1 MYKSMHSNNGAI
13 YIMCIYH
20 ILDRMSNHPNPFRP
34 GSGTMPPFLAG
45 RDYHFDVFKRM
56 LEDASSGYSSN
67 MLLVG
72 LRGVGKSTLV
82 ERFSEIAKEKGF
94 AVVIKSQFNKKHS
107 IPELFIKALRY
118 DVDGVISDLSKTKR
132 IAKRVRKAANLAKPK
147 KMEFMGVTMEPSYD
161 TDSMLVEN
169 EMKEYLS
176 ACWPVF
182 EKAGLKGVIFLFD
195 EFHEV
200 SNLDIKTGT
209 ILSDFIGVLNDLQ
222 KDGIGYYAVL
232 AGLPNLEMKIKKAK
246 TYTERM
252 FFTTKVENL
261 SEADARN
268 AIIEPLKET
277 SVSFSNSLINSIIEE
292 TGRYP
297 YFIQFYGREIISNV
311 DKRRI
316 SIMDFKKIRD
326 QIRKNLDNSFFDRR
340 FADTSDT
347 EKKILFAM
355 SMSDSEEIDMK
366 TIKKSGIVQGT
377 LAKSLIRLERKGLVH
392 RCGYGKY
399 RLSLPLLGEYLQ
411 RIRPRV

>member
-1 MYKSMHSNNGAI
+1 
-13 YIMCIYH
+13 
-20 ILDRMSNHPNPFRP
+20 MSNHPNPFRP
-34 GSGTMPPFLAG
+34 GSGIMPPFLAG
-45 RDYHFDVFKRM
+45 RDYHFDAFERM
-56 LEDASSGYSSN
+56 LEDVSSGHDSN
-67 MLLVG
+67 MLLTG

-82 ERFSEIAKEKGF
+82 EKFREIAAEKGF
-94 AVVIKSQFNKKHS
+94 ATVTRSQFNKKHS
-107 IPELFIKALRY
+107 IPELFMKALRH
-118 DVDGVISDLSKTKR
+118 DVGGVISDLSKTKKL
-132 IAKRVRKAANLAKPK
+132 AEGVRKAANLAKPK
-147 KMEFMGVTMEPSYD
+147 KMEFMGVAMEPSYD
-161 TDSMLVEN
+161 TDSMLVED
-169 EMKEYLS
+169 EMKKYLS

-200 SNLDIKTGT
+200 SNLDMKTGA

-232 AGLPNLEMKIKKAK
+232 AGLPNLELKVKKAK

-252 FFTTKVENL
+252 FFTIKVENL
-261 SEADARN
+261 SESDARN

-277 SVSFSNSLINSIIEE
+277 DASFSSELVNAVIEE

-297 YFIQFYGREIISNV
+297 YFIQFYGREIISSV
-311 DKRRI
+311 DKQRI
-316 SIMDFKKIRD
+316 SLTDFKKIRD
-326 QIRKNLDNSFFDRR
+326 QIRKKLDSSFFDRR

-355 SMSDSEEIDMK
+355 SASDSEEIDMK

-377 LAKSLIRLERKGLVH
+377 LAKSLVRLERKGLVH

-399 RLSLPLLGEYLQ
+399 KLSLPLLGEYLK
-411 RIRPRV
+411 RRRPQM

>member
-1 MYKSMHSNNGAI
+1 
-13 YIMCIYH
+13 
-20 ILDRMSNHPNPFRP
+20 MSNHPNPFRP
-34 GSGTMPPFLAG
+34 GSGIMPPFLAG
-45 RDYHFDVFKRM
+45 RDYHFDAFGRM
-56 LEDASSGYSSN
+56 LEDVSSGHDSN
-67 MLLVG
+67 MLLTG

-82 ERFSEIAKEKGF
+82 EKFREIAAEKGF
-94 AVVIKSQFNKKHS
+94 ATVTRSQFNKKHS
-107 IPELFIKALRY
+107 IPELFMKALRH
-118 DVDGVISDLSKTKR
+118 DVGGVISDLSKTKKL
-132 IAKRVRKAANLAKPK
+132 AEGVRKAANLAKPK
-147 KMEFMGVTMEPSYD
+147 KMEFMGVAMEPSYD
-161 TDSMLVEN
+161 TDSMLVED
-169 EMKEYLS
+169 EMKKYLS

-200 SNLDIKTGT
+200 SNLDMKTGA

-232 AGLPNLEMKIKKAK
+232 AGLPNLELKVKKAK

-252 FFTTKVENL
+252 FFTIKVENL
-261 SEADARN
+261 SESDARN

-277 SVSFSNSLINSIIEE
+277 DASFSSELVNAVIEE

-297 YFIQFYGREIISNV
+297 YFIQFYGREIISSV
-311 DKRRI
+311 DKQRI
-316 SIMDFKKIRD
+316 SLTDFKKIRD
-326 QIRKNLDNSFFDRR
+326 QIRKKLDSSFFDRR

-355 SMSDSEEIDMK
+355 SASDSEEIDMK

-377 LAKSLIRLERKGLVH
+377 LAKSLVRLERKGLVH

-399 RLSLPLLGEYLQ
+399 KLSLPLLGEYLKR
-411 RIRPRV
+411 RIPQM